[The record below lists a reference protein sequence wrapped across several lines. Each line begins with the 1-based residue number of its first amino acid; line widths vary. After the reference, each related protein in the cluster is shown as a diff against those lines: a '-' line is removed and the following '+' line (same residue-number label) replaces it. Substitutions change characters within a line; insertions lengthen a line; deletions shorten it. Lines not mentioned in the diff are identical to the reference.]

1 MTLTEEKRQKV
12 ERLKADLPPN
22 WVKLMLA
29 EYEEKFGI
37 RFTRQNA
44 YHILGSCK
52 DSHPGWKILEAIAA
66 KYQKTLSEIAHEN

>member
-1 MTLTEEKRQKV
+1 MGLTAEKRQKV
-12 ERLKADLPPN
+12 EKLKADLPPN
-22 WVKLMLA
+22 WAKLMLA

-44 YHILGSCK
+44 YQILNSCK

-66 KYQKTLSEIAHEN
+66 RYQKTLNEISA